1 MKKISMFAITTASA
15 LALGACAP
23 TGSSTSAQSSSQ
35 ASSEMDDD
43 AMADDAMDDDSMD
56 GPVTVGGA
64 AMLPSRTI
72 VENASNASNLTTLVQ
87 AVQAAGLVETLSG
100 PGPFTVFAP
109 TNEAFGRLPQSALT
123 QLMQPA
129 SRAQL
134 SQILTYHVVAGNM
147 DSAALMQR
155 IEAGGGSATLTTVE
169 GSTLRAAVENGAIS
183 LTDEQGTTS
192 FVTQGNV
199 RQSNGIVHVI
209 NGVLIPTPATA
220 PAQPPAG
227 ESMDDMEDDS
237 MDDDAM
243 DDNGTQ

>member
-1 MKKISMFAITTASA
+1 MKKISMFAVTTASA

-23 TGSSTSAQSSSQ
+23 TGSSTGAQSSSSSQ
-35 ASSEMDDD
+35 ASSAMD
-43 AMADDAMDDDSMD
+43 DDAMDDDSMD

-109 TNEAFGRLPQSALT
+109 TNTAFGRLPQAALT

-147 DSAALMQR
+147 DSAALMRQ

-209 NGVLIPTPATA
+209 NGVLIPTPATG
-220 PAQPPAG
+220 PARPPAG

-237 MDDDAM
+237 MDDNAM